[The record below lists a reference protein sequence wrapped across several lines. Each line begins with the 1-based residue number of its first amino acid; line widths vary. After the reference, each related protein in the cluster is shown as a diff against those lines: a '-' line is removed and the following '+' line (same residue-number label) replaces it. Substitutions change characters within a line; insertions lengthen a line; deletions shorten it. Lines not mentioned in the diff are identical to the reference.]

1 MVDPFVTVTLGACQ
15 IDGILYVTSGE
26 LSSLTAELNK
36 LFGLYLSIQ
45 MLDWIIQCAA

>member
-1 MVDPFVTVTLGACQ
+1 MDPFVTVTLGDGE
-15 IDGILYVTSGE
+15 IDGILYVASGE
-26 LSSLTAELNK
+26 LYSLTAELNK